1 MTIFQMQIETG
12 HPVLFLSDSAV
23 KISVPPDTGRAFV
36 TATNDCICFWVLSYV
51 DGASLVTL
59 SDRECE
65 AEGLKLFSGSI
76 DVPSGTAT
84 LSDSSSFRYINVPV
98 SAGRLS
104 IDVWADHEKH
114 PEWVW
119 VKLGGIRS
127 RL

>member
-1 MTIFQMQIETG
+1 MQIETG
-12 HPVLFLSDSAV
+12 HPVLFFSDSAGE
-23 KISVPPDTGRAFV
+23 ISIPLNTGPAFV
-36 TATNDCICFWVLSYV
+36 TATSDCVCFWVLSFV

-65 AEGLKLFSGSI
+65 ADGLKLFSGSI
-76 DVPSGTAT
+76 DVPSGIAT

-98 SAGRLS
+98 AAGRLS
-104 IDVWADHEKH
+104 IDVWADDDNN

-119 VKLGGIRS
+119 LKLGGIRS